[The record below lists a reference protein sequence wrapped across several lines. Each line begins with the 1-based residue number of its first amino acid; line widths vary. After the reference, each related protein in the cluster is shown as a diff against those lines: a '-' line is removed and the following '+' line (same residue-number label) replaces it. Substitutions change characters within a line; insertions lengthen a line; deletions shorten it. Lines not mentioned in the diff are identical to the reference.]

1 MLGESTDA
9 RSRRYGMVRPGYVL
23 ENPVRPGH
31 VMENPVGGENR
42 IVFTNTAQQTGG
54 EVFGLE
60 VFIRAGA
67 PGTPE
72 MVHPLQDESFQI
84 LSGSLDF
91 SIGGQERRLEAG
103 ESLLIPK
110 GTPHNWWNE
119 SNEETHALVELKPAL
134 RSEELFANIYG
145 LFNEKGALPNP
156 LQMAVL
162 FNEHFNEG
170 HLTKP
175 PLLVQK
181 AMFGVLAPVGR
192 LLGYKAHYPKYSG
205 WEPSS
210 NEGAGPPSTKK
221 VVARAAAMVAPL
233 LLTCFFLLR
242 GLRPRLST

>member
-1 MLGESTDA
+1 MA
-9 RSRRYGMVRPGYVL
+9 RPGQALEYPVL
-23 ENPVRPGH
+23 PGH
-31 VMENPVGGENR
+31 VMENPVGGEDR
-42 IVFTNTAQQTGG
+42 IVFTKTAEQTGG

-72 MVHPLQDESFQI
+72 MVHPLQDESFEI

-91 SIGGQERRLEAG
+91 RIAGQERRLEAG
-103 ESLLIPK
+103 ESLFIPK

-119 SNEETHALVELKPAL
+119 SDGEAHALVELRPAL
-134 RSEELFANIYG
+134 RSEELFANLYG
-145 LFNEKGALPNP
+145 LLSEKGDLPNP

-162 FNEHFNEG
+162 FNEHFMEG
-170 HLTKP
+170 YLTKP

-181 AMFGVLAPVGR
+181 AMFGVLAPVGK
-192 LLGYKAHYPKYSG
+192 LLGYSAHYPKYSG

-210 NEGAGPPSTKK
+210 DEDAGPPTTTK
-221 VVARAAAMVAPL
+221 VVARALATAAPL

-242 GLRPRLST
+242 WRRRRLSAR

>member
-1 MLGESTDA
+1 
-9 RSRRYGMVRPGYVL
+9 MVRQ
-23 ENPVRPGH
+23 GH
-31 VMENPVGGENR
+31 VMDNPVSGEDR
-42 IVFTNTAQQTGG
+42 IVFTKTAQQTGG
-54 EVFGLE
+54 ESFELE

-72 MVHPLQDESFQI
+72 MVHPHQDESFEL

-91 SIGGQERRLEAG
+91 RIGGQERRLQAG

-110 GTPHNWWNE
+110 GTPHNWWNA
-119 SNEETHALVELKPAL
+119 SDEEAHALVEIRPAL

-145 LFNEKGALPNP
+145 LCSEKGALPNP
-156 LQMAVL
+156 LQLAVL
-162 FNEHFNEG
+162 VNEHWNEG
-170 HLTKP
+170 YLTKP

-181 AMFGVLAPVGR
+181 VMFGALAPVGR

-210 NEGAGPPSTKK
+210 DEEAGPPSTTK
-221 VVARAAAMVAPL
+221 VMARAAAMMAAF

-242 GLRPRLST
+242 GRRRRLSA

>member
-1 MLGESTDA
+1 MLQGADISIDLN
-9 RSRRYGMVRPGYVL
+9 SDGFM
-23 ENPVRPGH
+23 VRPGH
-31 VMENPVGGENR
+31 VMENPVGGEDR
-42 IVFTNTAQQTGG
+42 IVFTKTAQQTGG

-72 MVHPLQDESFQI
+72 MVHPLQDESFEV

-91 SIGGQERRLEAG
+91 RIGGQERRLEAG

-110 GTPHNWWNE
+110 GTPHKWWNG
-119 SNEETHALVELKPAL
+119 SDEEAHALVELRPAL

-145 LFNEKGALPNP
+145 LLNEKGTVPNP

-162 FNEHFNEG
+162 FNEHWDEG
-170 HLTKP
+170 HLSKP

-181 AMFGVLAPVGR
+181 VMFGVLAPVGR
-192 LLGYKAHYPKYSG
+192 LLGYKAYYPKYSG

-210 NEGAGPPSTKK
+210 GEGAGPPSTTK
-221 VVARAAAMVAPL
+221 VVARTVALVAPL
-233 LLTCFFLLR
+233 LLTSFFL
-242 GLRPRLST
+242 SSVE

>member
-1 MLGESTDA
+1 
-9 RSRRYGMVRPGYVL
+9 MVIKGSVM

-42 IVFTNTAQQTGG
+42 IVFTKTAQQTGG
-54 EVFGLE
+54 ESFGLE

-72 MVHPLQDESFQI
+72 MIHPLQDESFEL

-91 SIGGQERRLEAG
+91 RVGGQERRLEAG

-110 GTPHNWWNE
+110 GTPHNWWNA
-119 SNEETHALVELKPAL
+119 SNEETHALVELRPAL

-145 LFNEKGALPNP
+145 LCSEKGGLPNL

-162 FNEHFNEG
+162 FNDHWNEG

-175 PLLVQK
+175 PLFVQK
-181 AMFGVLAPVGR
+181 AMFGALAPVGR
-192 LLGYKAHYPKYSG
+192 LLGYKAHYPRYSG

-210 NEGAGPPSTKK
+210 GEGTGPPSTTK
-221 VVARAAAMVAPL
+221 VLARAAIAATPL
-233 LLTCFFLLR
+233 LLTCFFFLLLGWR
-242 GLRPRLST
+242 RRSST

>member
-1 MLGESTDA
+1 
-9 RSRRYGMVRPGYVL
+9 MVRPGHAL

-31 VMENPVGGENR
+31 VMENAVLGETR
-42 IVFTNTAQQTGG
+42 IVFTKTAQQTGG

-72 MVHPLQDESFQI
+72 MVHANQDESFEI

-91 SIGGQERRLEAG
+91 RIGGQERRLQAG

-119 SNEETHALVELKPAL
+119 SNEEAHALVELRPAL
-134 RSEELFANIYG
+134 RSEELLANIYG
-145 LFNEKGALPNP
+145 LLNEKGALPNP

-162 FNEHFNEG
+162 FNEHFDEC

-181 AMFGVLAPVGR
+181 VMFGALAPVGR
-192 LLGYKAHYPKYSG
+192 LLGYKARYPKYSG
-205 WEPSS
+205 WEPSNDES
-210 NEGAGPPSTKK
+210 AGPPSTTK
-221 VVARAAAMVAPL
+221 VVARAVAMVAPL
-233 LLTCFFLLR
+233 LLTSLFLLR
-242 GLRPRLST
+242 GWRRRPSA